1 MTNKLPEVGKRYNL
15 IADGEYDL
23 ITIYKNYCILI
34 HYADEEIVTSIHIS
48 EFWKYAQ
55 EIPETNKIERDCPAE
70 ESAEEWNTTDI
81 KEEKDIW
88 KPMAEITMADSYLFR
103 FDNTKAIMALTQ
115 GINEFNGFRNRLRDA
130 LIKESDIEACTLTDF
145 INDYERLKADV
156 AAIKKQ
162 LDL

>member
-1 MTNKLPEVGKRYNL
+1 MNIKDEIKKLQ
-15 IADGEYDL
+15 
-23 ITIYKNYCILI
+23 
-34 HYADEEIVTSIHIS
+34 EIVEENIS
-48 EFWKYAQ
+48 DYDQGRQDIALEAL
-55 EIPETNKIERDCPAE
+55 EIIEELKTNKIERDCPAE